1 MSDPPSGPASPPA
14 FKGNDRPFRLA
25 LRVFGVLLLLFGIAV
40 TRRLFGIPLAV
51 APSPGSY
58 ALSFLIEVAG
68 LAIVLAAPIAARQKV
83 GAMAVSEAG
92 VTGPGFL
99 RPVFIPWSEV
109 VLVCDDERGVL
120 VQSAR
125 QSARIDFYSASY
137 GFGAGPVGG
146 GRPVENFQDPEGVV
160 RFILSH
166 APKGAMLD
174 LHHWMPA

>member
-92 VTGPGFL
+92 VYRAGVLPA
-99 RPVFIPWSEV
+99 VVIPWRQM
-109 VLVCDDERGVL
+109 VLGCDDGRGIL

-125 QSARIDFYSASY
+125 RTARVAFYRARY
-137 GFGAGPVGG
+137 
-146 GRPVENFQDPEGVV
+146 GVV
-160 RFILSH
+160 
-166 APKGAMLD
+166 
-174 LHHWMPA
+174 

>member
-99 RPVFIPWSEV
+99 WPVFILWSQV

-125 QSARIDFYSASY
+125 QSARSISTAPATASA
-137 GFGAGPVGG
+137 
-146 GRPVENFQDPEGVV
+146 
-160 RFILSH
+160 
-166 APKGAMLD
+166 LD
-174 LHHWMPA
+174 RSAA

>member
-58 ALSFLIEVAG
+58 VLSLLIEVAG

-92 VTGPGFL
+92 VHGPGLSPPRFC
-99 RPVFIPWSEV
+99 PWE
-109 VLVCDDERGVL
+109 DGVH
-120 VQSAR
+120 
-125 QSARIDFYSASY
+125 
-137 GFGAGPVGG
+137 VG
-146 GRPVENFQDPEGVV
+146 
-160 RFILSH
+160 
-166 APKGAMLD
+166 
-174 LHHWMPA
+174 W

>member
-51 APSPGSY
+51 AAPSPGSY

-92 VTGPGFL
+92 ATRPGVL
-99 RPVFIPWSEV
+99 RPAFLPGGEGI
-109 VLVCDDERGVL
+109 LVCDDWRGVL
-120 VQSAR
+120 GQS
-125 QSARIDFYSASY
+125 
-137 GFGAGPVGG
+137 
-146 GRPVENFQDPEGVV
+146 GRPSAG
-160 RFILSH
+160 S
-166 APKGAMLD
+166 D
-174 LHHWMPA
+174 LCRPG

>member
-40 TRRLFGIPLAV
+40 TRRLYRIPLAV

-92 VTGPGFL
+92 GTGPGVL
-99 RPVFIPWSEV
+99 RPVVIPWGEV
-109 VLVCDDERGVL
+109 ILVCDGERGVL
-120 VQSAR
+120 VEAGGQA
-125 QSARIDFYSASY
+125 AGDGLYS
-137 GFGAGPVGG
+137 
-146 GRPVENFQDPEGVV
+146 
-160 RFILSH
+160 
-166 APKGAMLD
+166 
-174 LHHWMPA
+174 